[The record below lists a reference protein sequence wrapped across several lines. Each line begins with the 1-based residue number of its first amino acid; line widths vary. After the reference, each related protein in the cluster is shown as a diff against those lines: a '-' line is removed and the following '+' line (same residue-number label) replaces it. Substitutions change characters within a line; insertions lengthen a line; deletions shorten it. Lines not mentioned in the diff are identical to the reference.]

1 VTSPWTSRLDELTSR
16 ERESLISPLRP
27 TDGARLA
34 EAPLDGQIAGLE
46 LALRCNPN
54 VVAIMAW
61 AQAFA
66 LPSWYLGAGAIAQT
80 VWNQL
85 HGFDPT
91 HGIKDYDLV
100 YFDSN
105 DVSAEDEEIIETTV
119 RRDLGVDVDVK
130 NEARVH
136 LWYHTVFGR
145 TIPPYLST
153 EHAIS
158 TWPTTASSVGA
169 RYEETR
175 FVVCAPFGLR
185 DLFSM
190 TVRANATLIDS
201 AVYEAKSARWSAT
214 WPRLTVLPW
223 PSTNEGEGRAQRA
236 PAGRGG

>member
-1 VTSPWTSRLDELTSR
+1 V
-16 ERESLISPLRP
+16 ISPLRP
-27 TDGARLA
+27 ADGARLA
-34 EAPLDGQIAGLE
+34 DAPLLDQLAGLE
-46 LALRCNPN
+46 RAIRCNPN

-100 YFDSN
+100 YFDSH
-105 DVSAEDEEIIETTV
+105 DVSAENEEIIEATA
-119 RRDLGVDVDVK
+119 RLNLGVDVDVK

-136 LWYHTVFGR
+136 LWYDTIFGR
-145 TIPPYLST
+145 TIPQYQST

-175 FVVCAPFGLR
+175 FIVCAPFGLR

-190 TVRANATLIDS
+190 TVRANPALIDRG
-201 AVYEAKSARWSAT
+201 VYEAKSARWSSI
-214 WPRLTVLPW
+214 WPRLTVVPW
-223 PSTNEGEGRAQRA
+223 PSTDEGEGRA
-236 PAGRGG
+236 

>member
-1 VTSPWTSRLDELTSR
+1 
-16 ERESLISPLRP
+16 
-27 TDGARLA
+27 
-34 EAPLDGQIAGLE
+34 
-46 LALRCNPN
+46 
-54 VVAIMAW
+54 MAW
-61 AQAFA
+61 AREFA

-100 YFDSN
+100 FFDSH
-105 DVSAEDEEIIETTV
+105 DLSAENEERIEVTA

-136 LWYHTVFGR
+136 LWYDTVFGR

-169 RYEETR
+169 RYEEDR
-175 FVVCAPFGLR
+175 FIVCAPFGLR

-190 TVRANATLIDS
+190 TVRANPTLIDRR
-201 AVYEAKSARWSAT
+201 VYEAKVARWSAM

-223 PSTNEGEGRAQRA
+223 PSSAWTVGPGGLMAGDQGHEQREEEKKQQHHRRAGDNRDGSGPTEHDTEEQEHEHSREKPPRA
-236 PAGRGG
+236 TS